1 MGSAGVAE
9 LVHGELE
16 VELVAIVAGQV
27 GESLRLKNTAVEGKP
42 ESGAGARTLH
52 VMAGFLEIAQ

>member
-1 MGSAGVAE
+1 MAE

-27 GESLRLKNTAVEGKP
+27 GESFRLEDTAVEGEP
-42 ESGAGARTLH
+42 ESGAGARALH
-52 VMAGFLEIAQ
+52 VMAGFLEVT